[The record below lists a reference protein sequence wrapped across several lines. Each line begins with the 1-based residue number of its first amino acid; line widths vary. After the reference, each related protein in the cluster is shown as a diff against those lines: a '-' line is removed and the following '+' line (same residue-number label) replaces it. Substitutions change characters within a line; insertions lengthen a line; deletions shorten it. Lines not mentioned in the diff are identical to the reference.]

1 MTCLASRLMVNVLQK
16 PVDFYT
22 VYQTLVWGLLVHD
35 IVLVDSELLAELEFW
50 PLVLEKSPR
59 RSVTLLIPPCC

>member
-16 PVDFYT
+16 PVDFCT

-35 IVLVDSELLAELEFW
+35 IVLVDSELLAEFW
-50 PLVLEKSPR
+50 SRVLEESPR

>member
-1 MTCLASRLMVNVLQK
+1 MVNVLQK
-16 PVDFYT
+16 PVDIYT
-22 VYQTLVWGLLVHD
+22 VYQALVWGLLVHD

-59 RSVTLLIPPCC
+59 RSVTLLIPSCC

>member
-1 MTCLASRLMVNVLQK
+1 MVNVLQK
-16 PVDFYT
+16 PVDIYT
-22 VYQTLVWGLLVHD
+22 VYQALVWGLLVHD

>member
-1 MTCLASRLMVNVLQK
+1 MVNVLQK
-16 PVDFYT
+16 PVDIYT
-22 VYQTLVWGLLVHD
+22 VYQALVWGLLVHD
-35 IVLVDSELLAELEFW
+35 IVSVDSELLAELEFW